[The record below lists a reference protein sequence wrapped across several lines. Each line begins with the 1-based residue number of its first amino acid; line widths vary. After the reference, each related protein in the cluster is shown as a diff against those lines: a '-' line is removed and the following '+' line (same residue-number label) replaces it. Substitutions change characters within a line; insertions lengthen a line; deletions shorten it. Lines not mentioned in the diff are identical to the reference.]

1 MVAAL
6 EAGRIAGA
14 GLDVFVTEPLP
25 ADSPLWTRPD
35 VILSPHM
42 SGDYYGSEADVVT
55 QFVDNF
61 RRYRASEPLRHIID
75 REQGFA
81 VSG

>member
-1 MVAAL
+1 
-6 EAGRIAGA
+6 
-14 GLDVFVTEPLP
+14 
-25 ADSPLWTRPD
+25 
-35 VILSPHM
+35 M